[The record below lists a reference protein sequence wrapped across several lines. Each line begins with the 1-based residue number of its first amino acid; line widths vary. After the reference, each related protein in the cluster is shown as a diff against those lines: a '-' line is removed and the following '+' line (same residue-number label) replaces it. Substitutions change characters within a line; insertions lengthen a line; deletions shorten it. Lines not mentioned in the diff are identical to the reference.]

1 MIPRALA
8 LALALLRRPR
18 ALAAAGALLL
28 LGALGGRLPL
38 LDVPGYEL
46 GEVGAWLGLAL
57 GPPLGWW
64 TAAAERERR
73 EGSPAVAALAA
84 ALAST
89 ALLALLFLAVAVR
102 AALGPCRALD
112 GAAFFPVLALPSA
125 WLAAALSVALAWSG
139 RRRRLV
145 AGAALALL
153 ASSASTL
160 WEAWRG
166 PAAFALDHL
175 LGVWPG
181 PLYDEALRLD
191 ARLLLFR
198 AGTVALAVAVGA
210 ATALGVGR
218 RRTGRL
224 DRRAALLLALAAA
237 AFGGLRLQLHARVLD
252 GDREAIAAALGG
264 RRDGPTC
271 SLIYPAEW
279 PEPAIA
285 ALAGDCEFHAAD
297 IAAALGLAAP
307 PRVTVFVHRSDEEKR
322 RHVGAGAT
330 SFTKPWLREIHLT
343 QAGWPHPVL
352 RHELVH
358 AVAAALDP
366 GPLGVPARAG
376 VLVAAGLVE
385 GLAVALEVP
394 RGSWTVHEW
403 SAALEDLGMAPDVAG
418 QLGPAGFWTTA
429 PARAYTA
436 AGSFIAY
443 LLDRHG
449 GAAVARLYRTGDF
462 EASFGRPLQP
472 LVAEWRA
479 FLAALPRPPGLAA
492 AARAR
497 FSRPALF
504 AVPCAREVAALEARA
519 WAEAGHGQVAA
530 ACAGLRR
537 VSALTGRA
545 GPLKSAGDLLA
556 RSGAF
561 DEAGAAYQEAAR
573 AAGGDDLA
581 LTSALASARADLAWR
596 RDRPAE
602 AAAGWRAALDAGGE
616 RQDRRLLEAK
626 LAALGDPDQAGAL
639 RPWLLGEADPSAA
652 LPGLER
658 LDRPLPAYLAA
669 RVHLSRGRFEA
680 ALPLL
685 RRALAGPLPDLLGRE
700 ARYLLAEASCLAGAT
715 GAGARELEAMA
726 AQADGGAER
735 ARVEASLRRCAFEAR
750 RAPPVGGA
758 RGTGG

>member
-1 MIPRALA
+1 MIPRAIA
-8 LALALLRRPR
+8 LALTLLRRR
-18 ALAAAGALLL
+18 AALAAAGALLL
-28 LGALGGRLPL
+28 AGALGGLLPL

-64 TAAAERERR
+64 AAATERERGG
-73 EGSPAVAALAA
+73 GSPAVASLGA

-125 WLAAALSVALAWSG
+125 WLAAALSVSLAWTG
-139 RRRRLV
+139 RRWLLG
-145 AGAALALL
+145 AGFLLALL
-153 ASSASTL
+153 GSAGTTL
-160 WEAWRG
+160 REAWRG

-181 PLYDEALRLD
+181 PLYDEALRID

-198 AGTVALAVAVGA
+198 GETVALALLVAA
-210 ATALGVGR
+210 ASEWAWR
-218 RRTGRL
+218 RRAGRPAG
-224 DRRAALLLALAAA
+224 AALLAVGLAVAAVVGA
-237 AFGGLRLQLHARVLD
+237 RVTLRLEVLD

-264 RRDGPTC
+264 RRTGAAC
-271 SLIYPAEW
+271 SLVYPAEW
-279 PEPAIA
+279 KEPAIA
-285 ALAGDCEFHAAD
+285 ALAADCEFHAAD
-297 IAAALGLAAP
+297 IAAALGLPAP

-330 SFTKPWLREIHLT
+330 SYTKPWLREIHLT

-376 VLVAAGLVE
+376 VLVSAGLVE

-403 SAALEDLGMAPDVAG
+403 SAALGDLGLAPDVAG

-436 AGSFIAY
+436 AGSLIAF
-443 LLDRHG
+443 LLQRHG
-449 GAAVARLYRTGDF
+449 GAAVAQLYRTGDF
-462 EASFGRPLQP
+462 EAAFGRPLEP

-504 AVPCAREVAALEARA
+504 AVPCAREVAALEQRA

-537 VSALTGRA
+537 VSTLTGRA

-556 RSGAF
+556 RSGAL
-561 DEAGAAYQEAAR
+561 DQAEAAYQEAAR
-573 AAGGDDLA
+573 AAGDGDLA
-581 LTSALASARADLAWR
+581 LSAALASARADLAWR
-596 RDRPAE
+596 RDQPAE
-602 AAAGWRAALDAGGE
+602 AAAGWVVARAAGGD
-616 RQDRRLLEAK
+616 RQEQRLLEAK
-626 LAALGDPDQAGAL
+626 LAALADPELSRAVK
-639 RPWLLGEADPSAA
+639 PWLLGAADPVTA
-652 LPGLER
+652 LAELER
-658 LDRPLPAYLAA
+658 LDRPLASYLAA
-669 RVHLSRGRFEA
+669 RARLSRGELA
-680 ALPLL
+680 EALPLL
-685 RRALAGPLPDLLGRE
+685 RRAEAGPLPELLRTE
-700 ARYLLAEASCLAGAT
+700 TRYLLAEANCLTGETAAGSREFAALST
-715 GAGARELEAMA
+715 GAE
-726 AQADGGAER
+726 GGADLAR
-735 ARVEASLRRCAFEAR
+735 AEVGERRCAFAAAR
-750 RAPPVGGA
+750 K
-758 RGTGG
+758 

>member
-1 MIPRALA
+1 MIPRAIA
-8 LALALLRRPR
+8 LARTLLRRR
-18 ALAAAGALLL
+18 AALAAAGALLL
-28 LGALGGRLPL
+28 VGLLGGLLPL

-64 TAAAERERR
+64 AMAAERERGS
-73 EGSPAVAALAA
+73 GSPAVAGLAA

-112 GAAFFPVLALPSA
+112 GAGFFPVLALPSA
-125 WLAAALSVALAWSG
+125 WLAAVLSAALAWPG
-139 RRRRLV
+139 RRGPWV
-145 AGAALALL
+145 AGLGLALL
-153 ASSASTL
+153 GSLAATL
-160 WEAWRG
+160 HAAWRG

-191 ARLLLFR
+191 ARVLLFR
-198 AGTVALAVAVGA
+198 AGTVALAVAVAAGA
-210 ATALGVGR
+210 TGAVAFRGER
-218 RRTGRL
+218 RRAG
-224 DRRAALLLALAAA
+224 RAAVVLALAVAA
-237 AFGGLRLQLHARVLD
+237 LGGLRLELRARVLD

-264 RRDGPTC
+264 RRDGPAC
-271 SLIYPAEW
+271 ALVYPSEW
-279 PEPAIA
+279 KEPAVA
-285 ALAGDCEFHAAD
+285 ALAADCEFHAAD
-297 IAAALGLAAP
+297 LASALGLAGP

-343 QAGWPHPVL
+343 QAGQPHPVL

-376 VLVAAGLVE
+376 VLVSAGLVE

-403 SAALEDLGMAPDVAG
+403 SAALGDLGLAPDLAG
-418 QLGPAGFWTTA
+418 QLGPAGFWSAA

-436 AGSFIAY
+436 AGS
-443 LLDRHG
+443 LLAFLLERHG
-449 GAAVARLYRTGDF
+449 SAAMARLYRTGDF
-462 EASFGRPLQP
+462 AAAFGRPLP
-472 LVAEWRA
+472 DLVADWNA
-479 FLAALPRPPGLAA
+479 FLAGLPRPPGLAA

-497 FSRPALF
+497 FARPALF
-504 AVPCAREVAALEARA
+504 AVPCAREVASLEARA
-519 WAEAGHGQVAA
+519 WAEAGHGKVAE
-530 ACAGLRR
+530 ACVRLRR

-556 RSGAF
+556 RSGAL
-561 DEAGAAYQEAAR
+561 DEAEAAYLEAAR
-573 AAGGDDLA
+573 AAGGGDPA
-581 LTSALASARADLAWR
+581 LSVALVAARADLAWR
-596 RDRPAE
+596 RDEP
-602 AAAGWRAALDAGGE
+602 AAATAGWLAASAAGGE
-616 RQDRRLLEAK
+616 RQERRLLEAK
-626 LAALGDPDQAGAL
+626 LAAAADPALSGAV
-639 RPWLLGEADPSAA
+639 RPWLLGTADPAAA

-669 RVHLSRGRFEA
+669 RAHLARGEAAA

-685 RRALAGPLPDLLGRE
+685 RRAESGPLPGLIALETRW
-700 ARYLLAEASCLAGAT
+700 LLAETRCLTGDP
-715 GAGARELEAMA
+715 GAGAAGLEALRRDA
-726 AQADGGAER
+726 AGGADR
-735 ARVEASLRRCAFEAR
+735 ARAEAGLRRCAFEAAR
-750 RAPPVGGA
+750 R
-758 RGTGG
+758 

>member
-1 MIPRALA
+1 MT
-8 LALALLRRPR
+8 LLRRR
-18 ALAAAGALLL
+18 AALAAAGALLL
-28 LGALGGRLPL
+28 AGALGGLLPL

-64 TAAAERERR
+64 AAEAERGR
-73 EGSPAVAALAA
+73 AGGSPAVASLGA

-112 GAAFFPVLALPSA
+112 GAAFFPVLAFPSA
-125 WLAAALSVALAWSG
+125 WLAAALSVALSWPG
-139 RRRRLV
+139 RRRLLA
-145 AGAALALL
+145 AGSALALL
-153 ASSASTL
+153 VSVASTL
-160 WEAWRG
+160 REAWRG

-181 PLYDEALRLD
+181 PLYDEALRID

-198 AGTVALAVAVGA
+198 GGTVAFALLVAAVSEWGWRRRGGRPAGAALLAAGLAVAAVVGA
-210 ATALGVGR
+210 RAT
-218 RRTGRL
+218 
-224 DRRAALLLALAAA
+224 
-237 AFGGLRLQLHARVLD
+237 LRSKVLD
-252 GDREAIAAALGG
+252 GDRTAIAAALGG
-264 RRDGPTC
+264 HREGPAC
-271 SLIYPAEW
+271 SLVFPAEW
-279 PEPAIA
+279 KEPAVA
-285 ALAGDCEFHAAD
+285 ALAADCEFHAAD
-297 IAAALGLAAP
+297 VAAALGLPAP

-330 SFTKPWLREIHLT
+330 NFTKPWLREIHLT

-358 AVAAALDP
+358 AVAAALVP

-376 VLVAAGLVE
+376 VLVSAGLVE

-394 RGSWTVHEW
+394 RGSWTIHEW
-403 SAALEDLGMAPDVAG
+403 SAALGDLGMAPDVAG

-436 AGSFIAY
+436 SGSLIAF
-443 LLDRHG
+443 LLHRHG
-449 GAAVARLYRTGDF
+449 SAAVARLYRTGDF
-462 EASFGRPLQP
+462 EAAFGRPLEP

-497 FSRPALF
+497 FARPALF
-504 AVPCAREVAALEARA
+504 AVPCAREVAALEERA
-519 WAEAGHGQVAA
+519 WAEAGHGQVEA

-556 RSGAF
+556 RSGALAQA
-561 DEAGAAYQEAAR
+561 EAAYQEAAR
-573 AAGGDDLA
+573 AAGDGDPA
-581 LTSALASARADLAWR
+581 LSAALVAARADLAWR
-596 RDRPAE
+596 RDEPAA
-602 AAAGWRAALDAGGE
+602 AAAGWMAARDAGGE
-616 RQDRRLLEAK
+616 RQERRLLEAK
-626 LAALGDPDQAGAL
+626 LAALADPAL
-639 RPWLLGEADPSAA
+639 TKVVKSWLLGQADPVPA
-652 LPGLER
+652 LAELEGLER
-658 LDRPLPAYLAA
+658 PLASYLAA
-669 RVHLSRGRFEA
+669 RARLSRGELVE

-685 RRALAGPLPDLLGRE
+685 RRAEAGPLPELLRVE
-700 ARYLLAEASCLAGAT
+700 TRYLLAEASCLTGETAVGSREFAALASGA
-715 GAGARELEAMA
+715 A
-726 AQADGGAER
+726 GGADLAR
-735 ARVEASLRRCAFEAR
+735 AEVGERRCAFAAAR
-750 RAPPVGGA
+750 R
-758 RGTGG
+758 